1 MKIQEVMKL
10 QRKALGI
17 TQQDLADMSEV
28 AISTIKQIESG
39 KGNPSLSTVEKIM
52 DILGMEV
59 KYEIRQ
65 TVQTRRS
72 NFQQNIKEV
81 NIGKNFHVQNSSSP
95 VGCILPPHFGQVCI
109 SHLWILSEPHLRH
122 SLPTR
127 ELKLGAAS
135 PITPPTTRGTMFLQS
150 GQDMASICCPMKPRP
165 SYTSVSYPQSWH
177 LNIFFCDI
185 NNLLSYHFNTQLAL
199 DILPIYTIIDMIET
213 AE

>member
-1 MKIQEVMKL
+1 MKIQEVMIL

-17 TQQDLADMSEV
+17 TQQDLADMSEI
-28 AISTIKQIESG
+28 AISTIKKIESG

-109 SHLWILSEPHLRH
+109 SHL
-122 SLPTR
+122 
-127 ELKLGAAS
+127 
-135 PITPPTTRGTMFLQS
+135 
-150 GQDMASICCPMKPRP
+150 
-165 SYTSVSYPQSWH
+165 
-177 LNIFFCDI
+177 
-185 NNLLSYHFNTQLAL
+185 
-199 DILPIYTIIDMIET
+199 
-213 AE
+213 

>member
-1 MKIQEVMKL
+1 MHAKLRKKQYSKAKNQEKSQKLIIFYKKNNILYLFLRNLDSFVNFVGKVQYNILLGMKIQEVMIL

-72 NFQQNIKEV
+72 NFLQNIKEV
-81 NIGKNFHVQNSSSP
+81 NIG
-95 VGCILPPHFGQVCI
+95 
-109 SHLWILSEPHLRH
+109 
-122 SLPTR
+122 
-127 ELKLGAAS
+127 
-135 PITPPTTRGTMFLQS
+135 
-150 GQDMASICCPMKPRP
+150 
-165 SYTSVSYPQSWH
+165 
-177 LNIFFCDI
+177 
-185 NNLLSYHFNTQLAL
+185 
-199 DILPIYTIIDMIET
+199 
-213 AE
+213 